1 MTRTPTARRPMP
13 RAVPIALMAA
23 LVAIALMGVLLP
35 SASAA
40 PTGPHFGPNV
50 QVDRPP
56 AYSAGAA
63 EAEGSKT
70 PIKAIATRAAIKAIG
85 TARGIGRRAVGVRV
99 MAVRSSDALVYR
111 RLFNRRG
118 TTIVIENETRRA
130 QERQRPRSFLHRRR
144 SPTPGATGE
153 E

>member
-40 PTGPHFGPNV
+40 PAEYAGGRSTCTFGPKCGPV
-50 QVDRPP
+50 
-56 AYSAGAA
+56 GAA